1 MSLPAELRLR
11 IYEHLSDGP
20 TLVSFPG
27 FRNKRNHLVIIKI
40 LLTCR
45 LLYREF
51 LPVAYREINLGVHT
65 QRFKAHVVPLHQAW
79 TGSFTWTGSSEPGQP
94 PVEYQGDPLSS
105 EDRWPEFTR
114 ACGNVIRKISMRYK
128 QTSYLK
134 ETLQEVVEYAESSIE
149 HFPRLDLLDVHIII
163 QNWGPVKKDLSGL
176 KHRGG
181 PDPVQLLVQSLDVK
195 LPRQLKISFSLNQAS
210 SASWTFWEE
219 TGIDGTREL
228 ETRLLAAL
236 ETMR

>member
-1 MSLPAELRLR
+1 
-11 IYEHLSDGP
+11 
-20 TLVSFPG
+20 
-27 FRNKRNHLVIIKI
+27 
-40 LLTCR
+40 
-45 LLYREF
+45 
-51 LPVAYREINLGVHT
+51 
-65 QRFKAHVVPLHQAW
+65 
-79 TGSFTWTGSSEPGQP
+79 
-94 PVEYQGDPLSS
+94 
-105 EDRWPEFTR
+105 
-114 ACGNVIRKISMRYK
+114 MRYK

-149 HFPRLDLLDVHIII
+149 RFPRLDLLDVHIII